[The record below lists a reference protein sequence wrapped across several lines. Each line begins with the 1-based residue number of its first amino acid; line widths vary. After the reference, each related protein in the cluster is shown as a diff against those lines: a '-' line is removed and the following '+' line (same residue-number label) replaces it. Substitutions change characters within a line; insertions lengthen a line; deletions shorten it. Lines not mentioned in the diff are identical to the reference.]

1 MLLSRASSRLILS
14 QREKY
19 QLPMQPDAAR
29 APNWSKV
36 RPCGVRH
43 EAEEQPGKG
52 ACGPRGVFRG
62 AAGMDARGSDA
73 RARLQ
78 PADALPLSEDPE
90 RRRLP
95 DVDPQLGLHAGAED
109 RRDGLSDAS
118 LRPAG
123 AARRALPETADG
135 CLFLHRHGLA
145 LVRQQDPLRGFR
157 ILRQKPDQ
165 FLSAR
170 PADAA

>member
-1 MLLSRASSRLILS
+1 MQLSRASSRLILS

-19 QLPMQPDAAR
+19 LLPLAANAAR
-29 APNWSKV
+29 APNWSEV

-43 EAEEQPGKG
+43 EAEEQLGTG

-62 AAGMDARGSDA
+62 AAGMDVRGFDA

-90 RRRLP
+90 RRWLP
-95 DVDPQLGLHAGAED
+95 DVDPQLRRHAGAEG
-109 RRDGLSDAS
+109 RRDGLSDAP

-123 AARRALPETADG
+123 AARRAIPETAHG
-135 CLFLHRHGLA
+135 CLFLHGHGAA

-165 FLSAR
+165 L
-170 PADAA
+170 